1 MKKILALIL
10 VLALCLSLCA
20 CFNTGNPKKA
30 FDNSKEAFDH
40 ITLAYIATNEFS
52 HDIYEAR
59 FQGINNRSDYDDE
72 SEMAAFASEVSIEL
86 EYIEQAVA
94 NLLEKDH
101 YEYGDWTFLPFLYG
115 GSYMS
120 AWVSVISEAYKCSGK
135 AAEIEEHLNA
145 AKELMKQLGDQYS
158 DYEHY
163 PSLKKYFTNT
173 LAFFDFCC
181 NPEGSFEQIVSTFNN
196 YRNNA
201 REYFF
206 DLNYV
211 FGDSIGGMD
220 DYLEA
225 DEAESEDSEDAQDSE
240 MAPTAAPAPE
250 ATAPTE
256 GY

>member
-1 MKKILALIL
+1 MIYPKIGIRPTIDGRWGGIREGLEEQTMGLA
-10 VLALCLSLCA
+10 
-20 CFNTGNPKKA
+20 
-30 FDNSKEAFDH
+30 
-40 ITLAYIATNEFS
+40 
-52 HDIYEAR
+52 
-59 FQGINNRSDYDDE
+59 
-72 SEMAAFASEVSIEL
+72 
-86 EYIEQAVA
+86 
-94 NLLEKDH
+94 
-101 YEYGDWTFLPFLYG
+101 
-115 GSYMS
+115 
-120 AWVSVISEAYKCSGK
+120 
-135 AAEIEEHLNA
+135 NA

-225 DEAESEDSEDAQDSE
+225 DEAESEHSEDAQDSE